1 MTLYDKISSHGAGI
15 MTQETFQRE
24 VILIAI
30 FNGTMQSLEHID
42 KNYYY
47 RLHHGVLG
55 CVEVVMTA
63 RPRRFA

>member
-1 MTLYDKISSHGAGI
+1 

-30 FNGTMQSLEHID
+30 FHGTMQLLEHID
-42 KNYYY
+42 KNSYY
-47 RLHHGVLG
+47 RLHHGLLG
-55 CVEVVMTA
+55 CVEVVVTA